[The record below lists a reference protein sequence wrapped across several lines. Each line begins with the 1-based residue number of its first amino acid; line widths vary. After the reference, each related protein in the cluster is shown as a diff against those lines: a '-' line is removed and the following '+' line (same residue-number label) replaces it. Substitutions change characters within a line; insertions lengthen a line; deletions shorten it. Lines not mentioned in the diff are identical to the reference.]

1 MTSKNMSVS
10 LRVLLQGS
18 ATKEF
23 AQQLKTLRGETLAF
37 ANVATKAN
45 SEVLKLAA
53 TFKLATAEGKA
64 LASVLGQLSGQSTLL
79 GGRSRTLASDI
90 NVVNASLQQGARDAQ
105 RMREELNRLGGAR
118 PPVPPNGGGGGRGS
132 GNPPPHPHQGIN
144 TTLNAGAVGL
154 ATGLAAYVTSKD
166 KVNEAISYSSQ
177 LMSMANTAYYD
188 RDLAGRIAGK
198 HELAGATLAAIRQ
211 GGGSREQASQAL
223 NTLIASGIYSPQQA
237 TDLLPTL
244 QMAVTGT
251 RAEANDL
258 AMIGT
263 KGGLF
268 GFKNT
273 KEDFMTMVNMA
284 NMSGKLGGFEI
295 PDMAKWLPKQMAAAS
310 LSGMKGKSDFAWILA
325 LNQAAMKT
333 AGSADE
339 AGNNAQ
345 NILFKLNSPDTAND
359 LKKFKID
366 LRGLIANGALQGKN
380 PLFVFS
386 ELIQG
391 LLSKDKRYTKIQTAL
406 GNAKDDTEKKAL
418 IEKAANVLEGG
429 VVSTIFQDREALK
442 AMLAFLATQEES
454 KKQHDLTMNADDTT
468 PKDAQANMQESDF
481 KIQAFKN
488 EWQAAADRVFT
499 PVANALGSVA
509 GVTADVLK
517 KNEGLGN
524 ALVISSSALLIMAAA
539 ATAASMAF
547 GKQAV
552 MGAVV
557 NFSKHIF
564 TATNALRLFKVGL
577 GYLFWE
583 VGQKIGDWI
592 YKSYYENTAYGDF
605 LGEQMAKL
613 VALIP
618 ERFGGQD
625 AREALDPELAKPK
638 KEISDKDKTDMENI
652 ISRLGQLPIQVQ
664 NIIHLDGQELS
675 NYVETKVVRQAQRQ

>member
-1 MTSKNMSVS
+1 MTAKNMSVS

-37 ANVATKAN
+37 ANVANKAN
-45 SEVLKLAA
+45 SEVLKLANGLKDA
-53 TFKLATAEGKA
+53 IVAGKA
-64 LASVLGQLSGQSTLL
+64 LTSTFAQLTGQSTLL

-166 KVNEAISYSSQ
+166 KVNEAIGYSSQ

-188 RDLAGRIAGK
+188 KDLAGRIAGK
-198 HELAGATLAAIRQ
+198 QELSGAILAAIRQ

-273 KEDFMTMVNMA
+273 KEDFMTMVDMA

-391 LLSKDKRYTKIQTAL
+391 LANKDKRYTKIQTAL
-406 GNAKDDTEKKAL
+406 ANTKDDNEKKAL

-442 AMLAFLATQEES
+442 AMLAFLANQEEA
-454 KKQHDLTMNADDTT
+454 KKQHDLTMNEYGTT
-468 PKDAQANMQESDF
+468 EKDRRANIQESDF

-524 ALVISSSALLIMAAA
+524 ALVVSSSALLIMAAA

-552 MGAVV
+552 IGAVTS
-557 NFSKHIF
+557 FAGSIYAAAKALPIF
-564 TATNALRLFKVGL
+564 RAALAYGVWEAGQWVGD
-577 GYLFWE
+577 
-583 VGQKIGDWI
+583 KI
-592 YKSYYENTAYGDF
+592 YKEYYENTPYGDF

-613 VALIP
+613 VALVP

-625 AREALDPELAKPK
+625 AREALNPELTRPK
-638 KEISDKDKTDMENI
+638 KEVSLEDKNTIENV